1 MNNTLLVKNIL
12 YAISIGVVVN
22 VTLTTPALANI
33 KTDTIIE
40 DKASINIVQEQ
51 YLHLSEINLND
62 IKQIDNNI
70 KLIDKNKK
78 LSVED
83 VKTFNKNRIIQEDE
97 SKWQNDF
104 KDKVIYNKGLNQD
117 IDNNINNIEQDEFN
131 DIVDDFKIN
140 KQETINKN
148 NNSKYAVELNDDVFI
163 KEKMNKKNN
172 SHPINYKYANLTN
185 DERNAIREDAVIKA
199 REGNYNYA
207 LNILDN
213 LYKSEKTDYKTIN
226 DYITILNWAGKYQE
240 AIDVYEKNKYDG
252 MPDYVLLNI
261 ASSYYRIM
269 NLNKACSGRTAPA
282 KRRSSSG
289 SSPSWWAAGSTWV
302 PSNTIPIAGSISIFP
317 ARTPTATGP
326 PAPPKRLLRP
336 RGRWRASRPWKTR
349 WSAASWCARC
359 RITTSLWWRATAKAG
374 CPPSR
379 SCARA
384 TRPTAVR
391 LACS

>member
-22 VTLTTPALANI
+22 VTLTTPALANV

-83 VKTFNKNRIIQEDE
+83 VKAFNKNRILDKRCRIIQEDE

-104 KDKVIYNKGLNQD
+104 KDKVVYNKGLNQD

-163 KEKMNKKNN
+163 NKKM
-172 SHPINYKYANLTN
+172 ILLKKKKKTN
-185 DERNAIREDAVIKA
+185 ENV
-199 REGNYNYA
+199 
-207 LNILDN
+207 
-213 LYKSEKTDYKTIN
+213 
-226 DYITILNWAGKYQE
+226 
-240 AIDVYEKNKYDG
+240 
-252 MPDYVLLNI
+252 
-261 ASSYYRIM
+261 
-269 NLNKACSGRTAPA
+269 
-282 KRRSSSG
+282 
-289 SSPSWWAAGSTWV
+289 
-302 PSNTIPIAGSISIFP
+302 
-317 ARTPTATGP
+317 
-326 PAPPKRLLRP
+326 
-336 RGRWRASRPWKTR
+336 
-349 WSAASWCARC
+349 
-359 RITTSLWWRATAKAG
+359 
-374 CPPSR
+374 
-379 SCARA
+379 
-384 TRPTAVR
+384 
-391 LACS
+391 